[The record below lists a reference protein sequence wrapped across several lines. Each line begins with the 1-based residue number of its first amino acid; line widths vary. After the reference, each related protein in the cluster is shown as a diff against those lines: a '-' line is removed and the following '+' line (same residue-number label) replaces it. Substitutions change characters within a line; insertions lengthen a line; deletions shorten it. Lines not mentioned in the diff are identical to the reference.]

1 MFGFFRLN
9 SINRKLYFFI
19 PCLIFLFLF
28 FLMGIF
34 NNTIQAQCDP
44 TSGDPMGCLTVIGT
58 NSGYTDKTVEQIII
72 EIIDASLSLLFLVV
86 LGFMIYGGY
95 FWMTSMGN
103 EEKIKKSK
111 QILTASIVGLLIVL
125 MSLSIVNFVSTA
137 IGVTPQ
143 NLPTDTGL
151 FGGTLNQALTNII
164 KSALTLVGVISLA
177 IMVYGGF
184 RWMTSAGNEET
195 ISEAKRTLT
204 AGAIGLA
211 VIVISWSIVY
221 FIVNSISPPIV

>member
-1 MFGFFRLN
+1 MLGFLVVLPLLN
-9 SINRKLYFFI
+9 NFA
-19 PCLIFLFLF
+19 
-28 FLMGIF
+28 
-34 NNTIQAQCDP
+34 QAQCDP
-44 TSGDPMGCLTVIGT
+44 KSGDPMGCIPKDV
-58 NSGYTDKTVEQIII
+58 YTDKSIQNILID
-72 EIIDASLSLLFLVV
+72 IIDASLSLLFLVV

-125 MSLSIVNFVSTA
+125 MSLSIVGFVSNA

-143 NLPTDTGL
+143 GLPTDTGL
-151 FGGTLNQALTNII
+151 FGGTLNQALASII
-164 KSALTLVGVISLA
+164 KAVLTLVGVISLA

-195 ISEAKRTLT
+195 IGEAKRTLI
-204 AGAIGLA
+204 AGTIGLV
-211 VIVISWSIVY
+211 VILISWSIVY
-221 FIVNSISPPIV
+221 FIINSINPSA